1 MAAAGSGLARRAARR
16 DELAGAPAPRLRTR
30 LTRAANAAA
39 APALAGVLAAGLVL
53 VLLTWYRHIPP
64 TLYGAGDLLTA
75 VGRLTG
81 LAAGYASAVL
91 IVIMA
96 RVPVL
101 ERSVGADRLTRWHA
115 GLGRL
120 TVALVLLHG
129 ASVVTGYALAARV
142 PVWTQAGR
150 LLVHYPYVSWA
161 LAAGVLLVLAGVLS
175 ARAAL
180 RRVGYERWYL
190 LHLLTYVAVGL
201 AFAHEV
207 GDGADLLYDPAARI
221 AWTVGWAAVAGCVLV
236 FRIGRPA
243 VAALRHGVR
252 VAELVPEAP
261 GVVSLLLAG
270 RRLDA
275 LRAEP
280 GQFVRLR
287 PLTRAGWWQAHPFS
301 LSAPPT
307 STQLRVTVKAVG
319 NHTVLLHTLA
329 PGTRVLMEGP
339 YGTFTARRLRC
350 NYALLVAG
358 GIGIAPLR
366 ALFETLLAPRLTL
379 LYVCRSPAAAVFR
392 AELDEIAAA
401 RGARLVYLTGSASF
415 ARTLAELVAQPAD
428 LDAYLCGPPALRHA
442 AAAALRAAGVPRRR
456 IHQESFQLPRAGARG
471 VAVPAAAGVATLA
484 SLALL
489 TGPRISWHQPAAG
502 GPAAA
507 AAAPLGRA
515 GPARRMNA
523 THILGPAERTLYSTV
538 QVEVTI
544 TGGRLTGVR
553 AVALPDL
560 DAHSRE
566 LSATAAPI
574 LRREAL
580 ASAGRHIR
588 VVSGATYTSTAYAQS
603 LQGALDALH
612 HGRPGRR

>member
-1 MAAAGSGLARRAARR
+1 MRLARAA
-16 DELAGAPAPRLRTR
+16 T
-30 LTRAANAAA
+30 AAA
-39 APALAGVLAAGLVL
+39 APALAGLLAAGLASL
-53 VLLTWYRHIPP
+53 LLTWYRHTPP

-81 LAAGYASAVL
+81 LVAGYAAAVL
-91 IVIMA
+91 VLVMA
-96 RVPVL
+96 RLPVL
-101 ERSVGADRLTRWHA
+101 ERGVGADRLARWHA

-142 PVWTQAGR
+142 PVWTQAAR
-150 LLVHYPYVSWA
+150 LLARHPYVSWA
-161 LAAGVLLVLAGVLS
+161 AVAGVLLLLAGVLS
-175 ARAAL
+175 AGALL

-207 GDGADLLYDPAARI
+207 SDGADLLYDPVARI
-221 AWTVGWAAVAGCVLV
+221 AWSAGWAAVAGCVLV
-236 FRIGRPA
+236 FRIARPA
-243 VAALRHGVR
+243 VAASRHGLR
-252 VAELVPEAP
+252 VAEVVPEAP

-287 PLTRAGWWQAHPFS
+287 PLTGGGWWQAHPFS

-307 STQLRVTVKAVG
+307 ASRLRVTVKALG
-319 NHTVLLHTLA
+319 DHTAALHALA
-329 PGTRVLMEGP
+329 PGTRVLVEGP
-339 YGTFTARRLRC
+339 YGTFTARRLRRTH
-350 NYALLVAG
+350 ALLIAG

-366 ALFETLLAPRLTL
+366 ALFETLPASRLTL
-379 LYVCRSPAAAVFR
+379 LYVCRNPADAVFR
-392 AELDEIAAA
+392 RELDQIAAD
-401 RGARLVYLTGSASF
+401 RDARLVYLSGAGSFSRSLA
-415 ARTLAELVAQPAD
+415 ALLAEPTE
-428 LDAYLCGPPALRHA
+428 LDAYLCGPPPLRQTA
-442 AAAALRAAGVPRRR
+442 ADALRAAGVPRRR
-456 IHQESFQLPRAGARG
+456 IHQESFELPRAGARRI
-471 VAVPAAAGVATLA
+471 AVPAAAGVATVA

-489 TGPRISWHQPAAG
+489 TGPRISWHQPAARG
-502 GPAAA
+502 RAAA
-507 AAAPLGRA
+507 AAAPLRSSA
-515 GPARRMNA
+515 APRRGSA

-544 TGGRLTGVR
+544 TAGRLTDVQ

-560 DAHSRE
+560 DAHSQE

-580 ASAGRHIR
+580 ASAGHDIR

-603 LQGALDALH
+603 LQGALDQA
-612 HGRPGRR
+612 RAGRR